1 MFRRKRFT
9 HPHLQ
14 SCKVAYWERIL
25 NKRVPPVSRGLKGKS
40 IVKREKVKWDRI
52 GSPADHWL
60 RIREEGMRWLFICSL
75 LPALMLSLS
84 QAALA
89 DRYQYPLGDISQA
102 QLFERHE
109 VFKRNY
115 DAYEVTAGIDG
126 LPADLKVK
134 ILFGT
139 WCHDSEREV
148 PRMLKLLTAS
158 GVKEDNISLISLDIR
173 KEEPEGRAKAL
184 GVRFTPTF
192 VFYSGSQEL
201 GRIVERPTVSLRDD
215 VIAIASAP
223 R

>member
-1 MFRRKRFT
+1 M
-9 HPHLQ
+9 
-14 SCKVAYWERIL
+14 
-25 NKRVPPVSRGLKGKS
+25 
-40 IVKREKVKWDRI
+40 KREKVEWDRI

-75 LPALMLSLS
+75 LPALILSLP

-102 QLFERHE
+102 QLLERHE

-148 PRMLKLLTAS
+148 PRMLKLLAAS
-158 GVKEDNISLISLDIR
+158 GVKEENISLISLDIR
-173 KEEPEGRAKAL
+173 KEEPEGRAKAM

-192 VFYSGSQEL
+192 VFFSEGAEL
-201 GRIVERPTVSLRDD
+201 GRIIERPIVDLAHD
-215 VIAIASAP
+215 VTALVKASK
-223 R
+223 

>member
-1 MFRRKRFT
+1 MKRDKLKWGRIGALAHYWVPIRR
-9 HPHLQ
+9 
-14 SCKVAYWERIL
+14 ERIH
-25 NKRVPPVSRGLKGKS
+25 KP
-40 IVKREKVKWDRI
+40 
-52 GSPADHWL
+52 
-60 RIREEGMRWLFICSL
+60 FICSL
-75 LPALMLSLS
+75 LPALILSLS

-89 DRYQYPLGDISQA
+89 DRYQYPLGDISHA
-102 QLFERHE
+102 QLLERHE

-148 PRMLKLLTAS
+148 PRMLKLLRAS

-184 GVRFTPTF
+184 DVRFTPTF
-192 VFYSGSQEL
+192 IFLLGDIEL
-201 GRIVERPTVSLRDD
+201 GRIIERPVESLQAD
-215 VIAIASAP
+215 IAAMVELSD
-223 R
+223 